1 MDSYLID
8 YLRSGESWVFVGSGP
23 SNARGYPSWGNL
35 AETAVRYSE
44 SVGPVDSALRELL
57 EKSPP
62 NYPEVFQRVGE
73 TVTMPVLLREL
84 RAVLSAYTSG
94 DSEIYD
100 IIASW
105 PVPVYLTTNFD
116 DQIQTSLASVGEA
129 YISYGNGAEHMA
141 LLNDRL
147 NGAVMKLH
155 GDLRSNAGLVL
166 TTDQYESIAAG
177 PEFEYWRKRMEAIM
191 QMRPMVIIGHSLSD
205 PNIKHVLE
213 IAKHAS
219 GVERPICWIADD
231 SNESLA
237 RQYLNDYRIRVI
249 GYANTTG
256 RHEGLLPLL
265 RTVSRFVPPRS
276 IIVITDRATMERE
289 PSRAATALH
298 VFNRLE
304 ECTGD
309 ALDRIRVLIAAV
321 VGGYGQLKKMEPF
334 TLDKALLALGW
345 PNSVYRN
352 EEFSKTLE
360 AALISERLFQNST
373 EGLRTTVTGDV
384 LVEKQQ
390 AEYQHVL
397 QRFISSVQLRIR
409 GCPVFRS
416 LSAGDVSAL
425 PGALEHALSQY
436 FEKAGVSFASMLRD
450 DRASDIPLPK
460 CILEHVRDASTQF
473 DDFRARQVF
482 CSVTLDMFCEP
493 RTAEKE
499 YLGRISEGFFAFH
512 SLGVF
517 GEVRNERRRQLG
529 DTVWLL
535 DSNVLVHLLSNGYL
549 PGLGT
554 RRCVAWLVE
563 QGIRLFTIDSL
574 FEELRRHLG
583 FAFRI
588 VSEYGEESSDVM
600 AAALGNSPYKRSN
613 AFLHGFLETK
623 AEGKCGTWEHY
634 CMSTIGSAANLAK
647 ALRDR
652 LKELGVEVLHFS
664 DWPGFDKIR
673 GYGQQREYEDRIVKR
688 ILGTLYEEVD
698 DATVSVGF
706 QRDPYEKAK
715 PEAEALV
722 IVEGE
727 RSGALNILERK
738 DKGGTAWFVSNTSVL
753 NAVFQGGNATWQSLN
768 FERHTASFMHCQGAE
783 DVAFS
788 SIVETIAQ
796 SGYTVI
802 GKEVLAKAF
811 SHLIDESSLSISQ
824 ERAMLNE
831 NLGKK
836 YSESVESVLSRLAPI
851 DRPLAAAQLKS
862 EALQEEK
869 RRREAADELRRK
881 ADKKLSNAERE
892 LESISKYV
900 RKQAAKREQ
909 KAKLQKRKQKS
920 GGKKTKKKHKR

>member
-1 MDSYLID
+1 MDRYLID
-8 YLRSGESWVFVGSGP
+8 YLRSGEAWVFVGSGP
-23 SNARGYPSWGNL
+23 SNAMGYPSWSDL
-35 AETAVRYSE
+35 AKAAVRYCE
-44 SVGPVDSALRELL
+44 SVGPVDNTLRDLL

-62 NYPEVFQRVGE
+62 NYPEVFQRVGKI
-73 TVTMPVLLREL
+73 VTMPVLLREL
-84 RAVLSAYTSG
+84 RAVMKAYTPE
-94 DSEIYD
+94 DSEIYN

-116 DQIQTSLASVGEA
+116 DQIQTSLVSVGEA
-129 YISYGNGAEHMA
+129 YIPYGNSAEHMA
-141 LLNDRL
+141 LLNERL
-147 NGAVMKLH
+147 SGAVMKLH
-155 GDLRSNAGLVL
+155 GDLRSNTGLVL
-166 TTDQYESIAAG
+166 TTDQYKSIVVG

-191 QMRPMVIIGHSLSD
+191 QMRPMVIVGHSLSD
-205 PNIKHVLE
+205 PNIKHVLK

-231 SNESLA
+231 SNESLS
-237 RQYLNDYRIRVI
+237 RKYLNDYRIRVI
-249 GYANTTG
+249 GYSNTTG
-256 RHEGLLPLL
+256 KHEGLLPLL

-276 IIVITDRATMERE
+276 SVVIADRAIMERE

-298 VFNRLE
+298 VFNRLG
-304 ECTGD
+304 ECAGD
-309 ALDRIRVLIAAV
+309 AVDRIRVLIAAV
-321 VGGYGQLKKMEPF
+321 AGGYRPLKKMEPF
-334 TLDKALLALGW
+334 TLDDALLALGW
-345 PNSVYRN
+345 PDSVYRN
-352 EEFSKTLE
+352 KEFSKALE
-360 AALISERLFQNST
+360 TALIKERLFQKSP
-373 EGLRTTVTGDV
+373 EGLRTTVAGDV
-384 LVEKQQ
+384 LVEEQQ

-397 QRFISSVQLRIR
+397 QRFTSSVQLRIR
-409 GCPVFRS
+409 GCPVFGS
-416 LSAGDVSAL
+416 LRADDVSAL
-425 PGALEHALSQY
+425 PGAIERALSQY

-450 DRASDIPLPK
+450 DRASEVPLPK
-460 CILEHVRDASTQF
+460 GILEHVRDASTQF
-473 DDFRARQVF
+473 DDFRARLVF

-517 GEVRNERRRQLG
+517 GEVGNERRRQLG

-554 RRCVAWLVE
+554 RRCGAWLVE

-574 FEELRRHLG
+574 FEELRRHLV

-623 AEGKCGTWEHY
+623 AEGKCGTWESY
-634 CMSTIGSAANLAK
+634 CMSTIGSAANLPK
-647 ALRDR
+647 ALRGR
-652 LKELGVEVLHFS
+652 LNELGVEVLHFS
-664 DWPGFDKIR
+664 DWPGFEMIR
-673 GYGQQREYEDRIVKR
+673 NYGQQREYEDRIVKR
-688 ILGTLYEEVD
+688 ILGTRYEEVD
-698 DATVSVGF
+698 DATVSVGLH
-706 QRDPYEKAK
+706 RDPHEKAK

-727 RSGALNILERK
+727 RSGALDILERK
-738 DKGGTAWFVSNTSVL
+738 GEGSAAWFVSDTSVL
-753 NAVFQGGNATWQSLN
+753 NAVFEGGNATWQSVS
-768 FERHTASFMHCQGAE
+768 FERHVGSFMHCQGAE

-788 SIVETIAQ
+788 SIVESIAQ

-802 GKEVLAKAF
+802 GKEALEKAF

-824 ERAMLNE
+824 ERAMLDE
-831 NLGKK
+831 NLGNK
-836 YSESVESVLSRLAPI
+836 YSESVESVLNRLAPI

-862 EALQEEK
+862 EALQEET

-881 ADKKLSNAERE
+881 AEKKLSNAERE
-892 LESISKYV
+892 LESVDKYV

-909 KAKLQKRKQKS
+909 KAKLQRRKQKS
-920 GGKKTKKKHKR
+920 GGKNTKKKHKR